1 MQVLSIGRKKRI
13 QTIAFSPDGR
23 ELAAVCGDGQLRI
36 WDTATGEVRK
46 SVPIKETSGAY
57 DVAYLGDGRLI
68 FSGTDL
74 LCWEMAADTWTVIMR
89 GSGLNRQI
97 CISPDGRYLAAADQ
111 TTSTD
116 WSGTNLAVYENAH
129 EWKLLPEMEDDA
141 QTTNGLAFSPD
152 GRRLA
157 SGHIRRVGRKQRHLP
172 TYGLYAPGHYTV
184 NDYDYVV
191 HLRQMPSGKVM
202 HSLDGWQQGI
212 SHLAFSPDG
221 MVLAGTAGPRLR
233 IWDLESNREIA
244 LHKRGTK
251 HFQGLCFT
259 TDGRYLATVSN
270 DETVRVWDARSWQE
284 HTTITWQIG
293 RLLNLAFAPDGLRAA
308 AGSDRGQIVIWDLD
322 I

>member
-1 MQVLSIGRKKRI
+1 MPAAEPMQVLSIGRKKRI
-13 QTIAFSPDGR
+13 QAIAFSPNGR
-23 ELAAVCGDGQLRI
+23 ELAAVCGDHQLRV

-46 SVPIKETSGAY
+46 SIPIEETSCGYDLAY
-57 DVAYLGDGRLI
+57 IDERRLI
-68 FSGTDL
+68 FSGIDL
-74 LCWEMAADTWTVIMR
+74 LCWDMAGDVWNAIMR
-89 GSGLNRQI
+89 GPGRQI
-97 CISPDGRYLAAADQ
+97 CISPDRRYLAAADQ
-111 TTSTD
+111 TTSTE
-116 WSGTNLAVYENAH
+116 WSGSNLAVYQDAD

-141 QTTNGLAFSPD
+141 QTTSGLAFSPD
-152 GRRLA
+152 GRWLA
-157 SGHIRRVGRKQRHLP
+157 TGHIRRVGEKQRHFRRYNL
-172 TYGLYAPGHYTV
+172 HFTV
-184 NDYDYVV
+184 NDYDYIV
-191 HLRQMPSGKVM
+191 HLREMPSGKVVR
-202 HSLDGWQQGI
+202 SLSGWQQGI

-221 MVLAGTAGPRLR
+221 VVLAGTAGPRLR

>member
-1 MQVLSIGRKKRI
+1 MQVLSIRPKKRI
-13 QTIAFSPDGR
+13 QAIAFSPDGR
-23 ELAAVCGDGQLRI
+23 ELAAVCADCQLRI

-46 SVPIKETSGAY
+46 STTVQKTSSGY
-57 DVAYLGDGRLI
+57 DLAYLDEGRLV
-68 FSGTDL
+68 FSGIDL
-74 LCWEMAADTWTVIMR
+74 LWWDIAADGWNVIMR
-89 GSGLNRQI
+89 GSGMLRQI

-116 WSGTNLAVYENAH
+116 WTGTNLVVYEEDGD
-129 EWKLLPEMEDDA
+129 EWQLLPEMEDDA

-152 GRRLA
+152 GRWLA
-157 SGHIRRVGRKQRHLP
+157 SGHIRHVGHKQRSLP
-172 TYGLYAPGHYTV
+172 TYGMYPGGHYTV
-184 NDYDYVV
+184 NDYDYIV
-191 HLRQMPSGKVM
+191 HLREMPS
-202 HSLDGWQQGI
+202 
-212 SHLAFSPDG
+212 AFSPDG
-221 MVLAGTAGPRLR
+221 AVLAGTAGPRLR
-233 IWDLESNREIA
+233 IWDLESDREIA
-244 LHKRGTK
+244 MHKRGTK